1 MEYEIVNLKEK
12 TLVSLKP
19 MRISNNDPEVSAKIS
34 KLWEEFMKK
43 SHKIENPKT
52 KKAICTY

>member
-43 SHKIENPKT
+43 VT
-52 KKAICTY
+52 K